1 MEMVDWITQK
11 NQEMEEKYGVIPVE
25 HWSYFGWLPYLDK
38 KDSLVSQVPED
49 KKWKGYLERKLPDRL
64 QQGKGVKSM
73 GLYPLRDF
81 LLRVPAV
88 DKEYWKTFL
97 AQN

>member
-1 MEMVDWITQK
+1 MEMVDWVTKK

-25 HWSYFGWLPYLDK
+25 HWSYFGWLPYLGK

-64 QQGKGVKSM
+64 QQGRGAKSM

-81 LLRVPAV
+81 LSRVPAV
-88 DKEYWKTFL
+88 DNEYWKTFL
-97 AQN
+97 AQK